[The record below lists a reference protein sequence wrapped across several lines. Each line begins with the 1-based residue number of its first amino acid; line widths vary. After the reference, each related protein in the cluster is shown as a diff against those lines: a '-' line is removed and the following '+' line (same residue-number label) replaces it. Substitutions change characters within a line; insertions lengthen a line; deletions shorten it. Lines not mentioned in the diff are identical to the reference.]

1 MAMAFGIPVLKMA
14 WTAAALGALSAGGL
28 LGYRL
33 LRADIAAEVY
43 RERLEGLAKD
53 YEAVRAD
60 YNRAVKR
67 TAVNEL
73 IVRDGKVF
81 VRVRNA
87 AGTVKEIETPYDPS
101 REIYVDYVVV
111 DGRLWL
117 RRVFDSATAPG
128 AGLVIDP
135 ALADLD
141 WQSPSAKEGKAVYR
155 RLSEGRW
162 VVTVTGDGSLG
173 LAKAEGEAEAPLAM
187 APEVKEYEQMEKEAQ
202 TEIGRIGAGEVWR
215 RMVSGE

>member
-1 MAMAFGIPVLKMA
+1 MRIPILKMA
-14 WTAAALGALSAGGL
+14 WTAVVLGAVTAGGL

-33 LRADIAAEVY
+33 MRADIAAEVY
-43 RERLEGLAKD
+43 RERLEALAGD
-53 YEAVRAD
+53 YEAVRGE
-60 YNRAVKR
+60 YNRAVRR

-73 IVRDGKVF
+73 VVRDGRVF
-81 VRVRNA
+81 VRVRTV
-87 AGTVKEIETPYDPS
+87 AGTVSEIETPFDPA

-135 ALADLD
+135 AMADID
-141 WQSPSAKEGKAVYR
+141 WQSPAAKEGKAVYR

-173 LAKAEGEAEAPLAM
+173 LARADGAEEIPLAL
-187 APEVKEYEQMEKEAQ
+187 APEVKDYDQMEKEARTQ
-202 TEIGRIGAGEVWR
+202 IERIGAGEVWR